1 MTDANNPISAI
12 ESLLAERR
20 RYEGWLATLETRRE
34 ITPAH
39 VYERVR
45 TDYEAR
51 LVDVLERLGGRS
63 TDLRQLVDTLAG
75 KVTTLETDETTRRDS
90 LAEAELRALVGEYEA
105 EEWEKVK
112 SERDA
117 EIQRL
122 ARERDE
128 AKHELARIQELLSAA
143 NAEPRFATP
152 APGVQVAPP
161 TPKSEPEARPVLME
175 EPAIVREAREARE
188 PQPVA
193 AAPAAPATPMAPPS
207 APSSA
212 PSSAPPGAPASFDEL
227 AFLQSL
233 SDAGAP
239 GGGSPPAQAPAG
251 SAMPPARPAAAPV
264 AEAARALADDL
275 ATRPFGTPADQP
287 AQRTGAPGMR
297 PAAASAPVADQRPPQ
312 PAEPRRN
319 EVPSFL
325 RDVPSEQVKTLKCQE
340 CGTMNYPTEWYCER
354 CGGELAAM

>member
-1 MTDANNPISAI
+1 MTDANNSISAI

-34 ITPAH
+34 TTPAH

-63 TDLRQLVDTLAG
+63 TDLRQMVDTLSG
-75 KVTTLETDETTRRDS
+75 KVTSLESDETTRRDS

-105 EEWEKVK
+105 EEWEKLK
-112 SERDA
+112 AERDA

-122 ARERDE
+122 AKERDA
-128 AKHELARIQELLSAA
+128 AKDELARIQELLSAA

-161 TPKSEPEARPVLME
+161 SAPQAVPQPQPAAVAPAPRP
-175 EPAIVREAREARE
+175 E
-188 PQPVA
+188 PQPIAASAPPAPSAPVPGATVPPAPA
-193 AAPAAPATPMAPPS
+193 AAPS
-207 APSSA
+207 
-212 PSSAPPGAPASFDEL
+212 SFDEL

-233 SDAGAP
+233 SDAGAS
-239 GGGSPPAQAPAG
+239 GGAQPAASGPP
-251 SAMPPARPAAAPV
+251 AMPPARPAAPV

-275 ATRPFGTPADQP
+275 ASRPFGTPADQP
-287 AQRTGAPGMR
+287 VQRSTVPAMR
-297 PAAASAPVADQRPPQ
+297 PTTAQPVAPVADQRTPQ